1 MRHISLPLGFGG
13 PYNIRPEMLR
23 ANEIAPHDATS
34 VEESLIPE
42 DVPSASLSAPSGSTS
57 RKRKATVKEE
67 EVLGIDSEDEE
78 YRRKEAE
85 LEVSL
90 SVRTNL
96 YSGWKPL
103 T

>member
-1 MRHISLPLGFGG
+1 
-13 PYNIRPEMLR
+13 MLR